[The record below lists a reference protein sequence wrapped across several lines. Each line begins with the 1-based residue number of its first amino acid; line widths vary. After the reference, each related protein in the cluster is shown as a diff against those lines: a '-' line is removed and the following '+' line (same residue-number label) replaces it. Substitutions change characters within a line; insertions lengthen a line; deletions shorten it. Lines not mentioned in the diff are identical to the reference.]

1 MVLSMHAPF
10 SVAGCAPVSWNRNCC
25 VPNRTMQRDLAMIRE
40 EIYFTVVVIS
50 IVLVI
55 DLVAI
60 FIYFRCRP

>member
-1 MVLSMHAPF
+1 
-10 SVAGCAPVSWNRNCC
+10 
-25 VPNRTMQRDLAMIRE
+25 MIRE